1 MKYNLNNFPRLGRLR
16 KAMLEADRAVC
27 VERARYYTEYYT
39 EILHEEE
46 KNECCKIPPVL
57 RQEREFRHIMKNRSV
72 KIFPDELIVGSTTS
86 KLLGGLIFPEFLHLA
101 VWPELN
107 TISKRKDNPFII
119 EQKEID
125 ELNDVIFPRW
135 MDTNV
140 LQRAK
145 EIWEETKKNGTQMNA
160 DLQDYKIY
168 PDYLRKSASYLLDGL
183 DPFNILEK
191 FSFYLLSKANGISH
205 IAPHYAKGIEQGFGS
220 IITEAVNSQQS
231 AVNSEQK
238 DFYIAIQTIADGII
252 AFANRYSDEA
262 LRLSEKEKESKRK
275 FELIKIADI
284 CKRIPAKPA
293 RTFYE
298 ALQSLWFIQI
308 ALHQENYDMGIS
320 FGRGDQYLYP
330 YYKKDIDRG
339 ILKEKDALELLG
351 CFWIKSTDHVAFTP
365 STGSLFFGGTPSNQP
380 MTIGGVDK
388 NGKDA
393 TNELTYLMLEASAVL
408 GVREP
413 NLSAR
418 IHKDSPQEYLLKIAD
433 TIRESHGTPAVYNDD
448 FIIPIVQN
456 TIRPSKSSPLRGE
469 GGGEGDMPDEDAR
482 DYAVIGCVEANVQGK
497 TFGMTGAALVNMVS
511 ALELALNDGYYP
523 RRREQVG
530 PHTGDPRKFG
540 SIEELKEAYRIQIEF
555 LIMNVVNGNNTLGK
569 AHQELT
575 PTPFLSS
582 LIEGTMEKG
591 IDVTMGSAVYNS
603 SGITGMGLSDVAD
616 SLTVIQCLIFEGI
629 GGYKVTMEE
638 MLDAIENDFKNNPIL
653 HAIIL
658 NKVPKYGNNNP
669 KADANA
675 KFVSEVFC
683 KAVSQYDNY
692 RGGKYNP
699 GFWTMTTHVGWGKLG
714 GALPN
719 GRKANQHYTSGVTP
733 GFDMDREG
741 PTSSLLSAAHLN
753 NKDITNIYAFNQKFG
768 VITGNGSNNPSPP
781 ELVEGRGEGRS
792 LSPKYLSGGE
802 GDTKKLSQLIKAYF
816 NEGGLQ
822 VQFTVA
828 DAATLREAQKNP
840 EKHRGLIV
848 RISGYTAYFVDLN
861 HDCQEEIIHRT
872 EHRIDK

>member
-39 EILHEEE
+39 KILHEEE
-46 KNECCKIPPVL
+46 KNECRKIPPVL
-57 RQEREFRHIMKNRSV
+57 RQARAFRHIMKNRSV

-119 EQKEID
+119 EEKEID

-145 EIWEETKKNGTQMNA
+145 EIWENSQKSTA
-160 DLQDYKIY
+160 
-168 PDYLRKSASYLLDGL
+168 DYLGL
-183 DPFNILEK
+183 NPFNILEK

-252 AFANRYSDEA
+252 TFANRYSDEA

-284 CKRIPAKPA
+284 CKRIPSKPA
-293 RTFYE
+293 RTFHE

-393 TNELTYLMLEASAVL
+393 TNELTYLMLEASAML

-456 TIRPSKSSPLRGE
+456 TIRPSKSSPFRGE

-616 SLTVIQCLIFEGI
+616 SLTAIQCLIFEGI
-629 GGYKVTMEE
+629 EGYKVTMEE

-719 GRKANQHYTSGVTP
+719 GRKANQYYASGVTP
-733 GFDMDREG
+733 AGGMDREG

-768 VITGNGSNNPSPP
+768 VITNSPFNK
-781 ELVEGRGEGRS
+781 GGEGG
-792 LSPKYLSGGE
+792 L

-872 EHRIDK
+872 EHRINEI

>member
-1 MKYNLNNFPRLGRLR
+1 MKYSVKNFPRLERLR
-16 KAMLEADRAVC
+16 KTMLEADRAVC
-27 VERARYYTEYYT
+27 VERARYYTEYYA
-39 EILHEEE
+39 EVLPEEE
-46 KNECCKIPPVL
+46 KAEGRKIPPVL
-57 RQEREFRHIMKNRSV
+57 RQARAFRHIMMNRSI

-119 EQKEID
+119 EQREID

-135 MDTNV
+135 METNV

-145 EIWEETKKNGTQMNA
+145 EIWEETKDSHQSSVISHQSNEV
-160 DLQDYKIY
+160 
-168 PDYLRKSASYLLDGL
+168 
-183 DPFNILEK
+183 DPFTILEK

-205 IAPHYAKGIEQGFGS
+205 IAPDYSKGIEKGFES
-220 IITEAVNSQQS
+220 MMDEARGKAEKVHSGRGKS
-231 AVNSEQK
+231 AENW
-238 DFYIAIQTIADGII
+238 DFYLAIKTIADGIV

-262 LRLSEKEKESKRK
+262 LRLSENEKDRKRK
-275 FELIKIADI
+275 SELIKITEV
-284 CKRIPAKPA
+284 CKRVPAKPA
-293 RTFYE
+293 RTFHE

-330 YYKKDIDRG
+330 YYKRDIERG
-339 ILKEKDALELLG
+339 ILKANDALELLG

-388 NGKDA
+388 EGKDA
-393 TNELTYLMLEASAVL
+393 TNELTYLMLEASAML

-418 IHKDSPQEYLLKIAD
+418 IHKDSPQEYLLKVAE
-433 TIRESHGTPAVYNDD
+433 TIKESHGTPALYNDD
-448 FIIPIVQN
+448 YIIPIVKN
-456 TIRPSKSSPLRGE
+456 TIRKGNMS
-469 GGGEGDMPDEDAR
+469 DEDAR

-511 ALELALNDGYYP
+511 ALEMALNDGYYP

-530 PHTGDPRKFG
+530 PHTGDPRKFK
-540 SIEELKEAYRIQIEF
+540 SMDELKESFRIQIDF
-555 LIMNVVNGNNTLGK
+555 LIMNVVKGNNTLGK

-591 IDVTMGSAVYNS
+591 MDVTMGSALYNS
-603 SGITGMGLSDVAD
+603 SGVTGMGLSDVAD
-616 SLTVIQCLIFEGI
+616 SLTAIQCLVFEGM
-629 GGYKVTMEE
+629 GGYKITMDE
-638 MLDAIENDFKNNPIL
+638 MLNAIEDDFKNNPVL
-653 HAIIL
+653 HAAIL
-658 NKVPKYGNNNP
+658 NKVPKYGNNDP
-669 KADANA
+669 KADSNA
-675 KFVSEVFC
+675 RFVSEVFC
-683 KAVSQYDNY
+683 KSVSQYDNY

-719 GRKANQHYTSGVTP
+719 GRKANQHYASGVTP
-733 GFDMDREG
+733 GGGMDREG
-741 PTSSLLSAAHLN
+741 PTSSLLSAAYLN
-753 NKDITNIYAFNQKFG
+753 NSDITNIYAFNQRFG
-768 VITGNGSNNPSPP
+768 VISGNGSNNLSP
-781 ELVEGRGEGRS
+781 LVGEGRS
-792 LSPKYLSGGE
+792 LPPKYLSGGE
-802 GDTKKLSQLIKAYF
+802 GDIKKLSQLIRAYF

-828 DAATLREAQKNP
+828 DAAILREAQKDP

-861 HDCQEEIIHRT
+861 HDCQDEIIHRT
-872 EHRIDK
+872 EHRIDEQKPNETTDKHRLTQIF

>member
-1 MKYNLNNFPRLGRLR
+1 MKYSVKNFPRLERLR
-16 KAMLEADRAVC
+16 KTMLEADRAVC
-27 VERARYYTEYYT
+27 VERARYYTEYYA
-39 EILHEEE
+39 EVLPEEE
-46 KNECCKIPPVL
+46 KAEGRKIPSVL
-57 RQEREFRHIMKNRSV
+57 RQARAFRHIMMNRSV
-72 KIFPDELIVGSTTS
+72 KIFSDELIVGSTTS

-119 EQKEID
+119 EQREID

-135 MDTNV
+135 METNV

-145 EIWEETKKNGTQMNA
+145 EIWEETKDSHQSSVISHQSNEV
-160 DLQDYKIY
+160 
-168 PDYLRKSASYLLDGL
+168 
-183 DPFNILEK
+183 DPFTILEK

-205 IAPHYAKGIEQGFGS
+205 IAPDYSKGIEKGFES
-220 IITEAVNSQQS
+220 MMDEARGKAEKIHSGRRKS
-231 AVNSEQK
+231 AENW
-238 DFYIAIQTIADGII
+238 DFYLAIKTIADGII

-262 LRLSEKEKESKRK
+262 LRLSENEKDRKRK
-275 FELIKIADI
+275 SELIKITEV
-284 CKRIPAKPA
+284 CKRVPAKPA
-293 RTFYE
+293 RTFHE

-330 YYKKDIDRG
+330 YYKRDIERG
-339 ILKEKDALELLG
+339 ILKANDALELLG

-388 NGKDA
+388 EGKDA
-393 TNELTYLMLEASAVL
+393 TNELTYLMLEASAML

-418 IHKDSPQEYLLKIAD
+418 IHKDSPQEYLLKVAE
-433 TIRESHGTPAVYNDD
+433 TIKESHGTPALYNDD
-448 FIIPIVQN
+448 YIIPIVKN
-456 TIRPSKSSPLRGE
+456 TIRKGN
-469 GGGEGDMPDEDAR
+469 MPDEDAR

-511 ALELALNDGYYP
+511 ALEMALNDGYYP

-530 PHTGDPRKFG
+530 PHTGDPRKFK
-540 SIEELKEAYRIQIEF
+540 SMDELKETFRIQIDF
-555 LIMNVVNGNNTLGK
+555 LIMNVVKGNNTLGK

-591 IDVTMGSAVYNS
+591 MDVTMGSAVYNS
-603 SGITGMGLSDVAD
+603 SGVTGMGLSDVAD
-616 SLTVIQCLIFEGI
+616 SLTAIQCLVFEGM
-629 GGYKVTMEE
+629 GGYKITMDE
-638 MLDAIENDFKNNPIL
+638 MLNAIEDDFKNNPVL
-653 HAIIL
+653 HAAIL
-658 NKVPKYGNNNP
+658 NKVPKYGNNDP
-669 KADANA
+669 KADSNA
-675 KFVSEVFC
+675 RFVSEVFC
-683 KAVSQYDNY
+683 KSVSQYDNY

-719 GRKANQHYTSGVTP
+719 GRRANQHYASGVTP
-733 GFDMDREG
+733 EGGMDREG
-741 PTSSLLSAAHLN
+741 PTSSLLSAAYLN
-753 NKDITNIYAFNQKFG
+753 NSDITNIYAFNQRFG
-768 VITGNGSNNPSPP
+768 VISGNGSNNLSP
-781 ELVEGRGEGRS
+781 LVGEGRS
-792 LSPKYLSGGE
+792 LPPKYLSGGE
-802 GDTKKLSQLIKAYF
+802 GDIKKLSQLIRAYF

-828 DAATLREAQKNP
+828 DAAILREAQKDP

-861 HDCQEEIIHRT
+861 HDCHDEIIHRT
-872 EHRIDK
+872 EHRIDEQKPNETTDKHRLTQIF

>member
-1 MKYNLNNFPRLGRLR
+1 MKYSVKNFPRLERLR
-16 KAMLEADRAVC
+16 KTMLEADRAVC
-27 VERARYYTEYYT
+27 VERARYYTEYYA
-39 EILHEEE
+39 EVLLEEE
-46 KNECCKIPPVL
+46 KAEGRKIPPVL
-57 RQEREFRHIMKNRSV
+57 RQARAFRHIMMNRSV

-119 EQKEID
+119 EQREID

-135 MDTNV
+135 METNV

-145 EIWEETKKNGTQMNA
+145 EIWEETKDSHQSSVISHQSNEV
-160 DLQDYKIY
+160 
-168 PDYLRKSASYLLDGL
+168 
-183 DPFNILEK
+183 DPFTILEK

-205 IAPHYAKGIEQGFGS
+205 IAPDYSKGIEKGFES
-220 IITEAVNSQQS
+220 MMDEARGKAEKIHSGRGKS
-231 AVNSEQK
+231 SENW
-238 DFYIAIQTIADGII
+238 DFYLAIKTIADGII

-262 LRLSEKEKESKRK
+262 LRLSENEKDRKRK
-275 FELIKIADI
+275 SELIKITEV
-284 CKRIPAKPA
+284 CKRVPAKPA
-293 RTFYE
+293 RTFHE

-330 YYKKDIDRG
+330 YYKRDIERG
-339 ILKEKDALELLG
+339 ILKANDALELLG
-351 CFWIKSTDHVAFTP
+351 CFWIKSTDNVAFTP

-388 NGKDA
+388 EGKDA
-393 TNELTYLMLEASAVL
+393 TNELTYLMLEASAML

-418 IHKDSPQEYLLKIAD
+418 IHKDSPQEYLLKVAE
-433 TIRESHGTPAVYNDD
+433 TIKESHGTPALYNDD
-448 FIIPIVQN
+448 YIIPIVKN
-456 TIRPSKSSPLRGE
+456 TIRKGN
-469 GGGEGDMPDEDAR
+469 MPDEDAR

-511 ALELALNDGYYP
+511 ALEMALNDGYYP

-530 PHTGDPRKFG
+530 PHTGDPRKFK
-540 SIEELKEAYRIQIEF
+540 SMDELKEAFRIQIDF
-555 LIMNVVNGNNTLGK
+555 LIMNVVKGNNTLGK

-582 LIEGTMEKG
+582 LIDGAMEKG
-591 IDVTMGSAVYNS
+591 MDVTMGSAVYNS
-603 SGITGMGLSDVAD
+603 SGVTGMGLSDVAD
-616 SLTVIQCLIFEGI
+616 SLTAIQCLVFEGL
-629 GGYKVTMEE
+629 GGYKITMDE
-638 MLDAIENDFKNNPIL
+638 MLNAIEDDFKNNPVL
-653 HAIIL
+653 HAAIL
-658 NKVPKYGNNNP
+658 NKVPKYGNNDP
-669 KADANA
+669 KADSNA
-675 KFVSEVFC
+675 RFVSEVFC
-683 KAVSQYDNY
+683 KSVSQYDNY

-719 GRKANQHYTSGVTP
+719 GRRANQHYASGVTP
-733 GFDMDREG
+733 EGGMDREG
-741 PTSSLLSAAHLN
+741 PTSSLLSPSYLN
-753 NKDITNIYAFNQKFG
+753 NNYITKIYAFNQRFG
-768 VITGNGSNNPSPP
+768 VISGNGSNNLSP
-781 ELVEGRGEGRS
+781 LVGEGRS
-792 LSPKYLSGGE
+792 LPPKYLSGGE
-802 GDTKKLSQLIKAYF
+802 GDIKKLSHLIRAYF

-828 DAATLREAQKNP
+828 DAAILREAQKDP

-861 HDCQEEIIHRT
+861 HDCQDEIIHRT
-872 EHRIDK
+872 EHRIDEQKPNETTDKHRLTQIF

>member
-1 MKYNLNNFPRLGRLR
+1 MKYSVKNFPRLERLR
-16 KAMLEADRAVC
+16 KTMLEADRAVC
-27 VERARYYTEYYT
+27 VERARYYTEYYA
-39 EILHEEE
+39 EVLPEEE
-46 KNECCKIPPVL
+46 KAEGRKIPSVL
-57 RQEREFRHIMKNRSV
+57 RQARAFRQIMMNRSV

-119 EQKEID
+119 EQREID

-135 MDTNV
+135 METNV

-145 EIWEETKKNGTQMNA
+145 EIWEETKDSHQSSVISHQSNEV
-160 DLQDYKIY
+160 
-168 PDYLRKSASYLLDGL
+168 
-183 DPFNILEK
+183 DPFTILEK

-205 IAPHYAKGIEQGFGS
+205 IAPDYSKGIEKGFES
-220 IITEAVNSQQS
+220 MMDEARGKAEKIHSGRGKS
-231 AVNSEQK
+231 AENW
-238 DFYIAIQTIADGII
+238 DFYLAIKTIADGII

-262 LRLSEKEKESKRK
+262 LRLSENEKDRKRK
-275 FELIKIADI
+275 SELIKITEV
-284 CKRIPAKPA
+284 CKRVPAKPA
-293 RTFYE
+293 RTFHE

-330 YYKKDIDRG
+330 YYKRDIERG
-339 ILKEKDALELLG
+339 ILKANDALELLG

-388 NGKDA
+388 EGKDA
-393 TNELTYLMLEASAVL
+393 TNELTYLMLEASAML

-418 IHKDSPQEYLLKIAD
+418 IHKDSPQEYLLKVAE
-433 TIRESHGTPAVYNDD
+433 TIKESHGTPALYNDD
-448 FIIPIVQN
+448 YIIPIVKN
-456 TIRPSKSSPLRGE
+456 TIRKGN
-469 GGGEGDMPDEDAR
+469 MPDEDAR

-511 ALELALNDGYYP
+511 ALEMALNDGYYP

-530 PHTGDPRKFG
+530 PHTGDPRKFK
-540 SIEELKEAYRIQIEF
+540 SMDELKESFRIQIDF
-555 LIMNVVNGNNTLGK
+555 LIMNVVKGNNTLGK

-582 LIEGTMEKG
+582 LIDGAMEKG
-591 IDVTMGSAVYNS
+591 MDVTMGSAVYNS
-603 SGITGMGLSDVAD
+603 SGVTGMGLSDVAD
-616 SLTVIQCLIFEGI
+616 SLTAIQYLVFEGI
-629 GGYKVTMEE
+629 DGYKITMDE
-638 MLDAIENDFKNNPIL
+638 MLNAIEDDFKNNPVL
-653 HAIIL
+653 HAAIL
-658 NKVPKYGNNNP
+658 NKVPKYGNNDP
-669 KADANA
+669 KADSNA
-675 KFVSEVFC
+675 RFVSEVFC
-683 KAVSQYDNY
+683 KSVSQYDNY

-719 GRKANQHYTSGVTP
+719 GRRANQHYASGVTP
-733 GFDMDREG
+733 EGGMDREG
-741 PTSSLLSAAHLN
+741 PTSSLLSAAYLN
-753 NKDITNIYAFNQKFG
+753 NSDITNIYAFNQRFG
-768 VITGNGSNNPSPP
+768 VISGNGSNNLSP
-781 ELVEGRGEGRS
+781 LVGEGRS
-792 LSPKYLSGGE
+792 LPPKYLSGGE
-802 GDTKKLSQLIKAYF
+802 GDIKKLSQLIRAYF

-828 DAATLREAQKNP
+828 DAAILREAQKDP

-861 HDCQEEIIHRT
+861 HDCQDEIIHRT
-872 EHRIDK
+872 EHRIDEQKPNETTDKHRLTQIF

>member
-1 MKYNLNNFPRLGRLR
+1 MKYSIKDFPRLERLR
-16 KAMLEADRAVC
+16 KTMLEADRAVC

-39 EILHEEE
+39 EVLPEEE
-46 KNECCKIPPVL
+46 KAEGRNIPPVL
-57 RQEREFRHIMKNRSV
+57 RQARAFRHIMTNRSV

-119 EQKEID
+119 EQREID

-135 MDTNV
+135 METNV

-145 EIWEETKKNGTQMNA
+145 EIWEGTE
-160 DLQDYKIY
+160 
-168 PDYLRKSASYLLDGL
+168 KSEVKVN
-183 DPFNILEK
+183 PFNILEK

-205 IAPHYAKGIEQGFGS
+205 IAPHYAKGIEQGFGY
-220 IITEAVNSQQS
+220 IIDEAEKKRQEARGKRETE
-231 AVNSEQK
+231 
-238 DFYIAIQTIADGII
+238 DFYLAIKTIADGII

-284 CKRIPAKPA
+284 CKRIPARPA
-293 RTFYE
+293 RTFHE

-330 YYKKDIDRG
+330 YYKRDVEIG

-351 CFWIKSTDHVAFTP
+351 CFWVKSTDHVAFTP

-393 TNELTYLMLEASAVL
+393 TNELTYLMLEASAML

-418 IHKDSPQEYLLKIAD
+418 IHRDSPQEYLLKVAEAIK
-433 TIRESHGTPAVYNDD
+433 ESHGTPAVYNDD
-448 FIIPIVQN
+448 YIIPIVKN
-456 TIRPSKSSPLRGE
+456 TIRPSKSSPQHPEPVEGWGE
-469 GGGEGDMPDEDAR
+469 GGGEGVMPIEDAR
-482 DYAVIGCVEANVQGK
+482 DYAVIGCVEANVHGK

-511 ALELALNDGYYP
+511 ALDLALNDGYYP
-523 RRREQVG
+523 RRMEQVG
-530 PHTGDPRKFG
+530 PHTGDPRKFK
-540 SIEELKEAYRIQIEF
+540 SMDELREAYRIQIEF

-582 LIEGTMEKG
+582 LIDGAMEKG
-591 IDVTMGSAVYNS
+591 MDVTMGSAVYNS
-603 SGITGMGLSDVAD
+603 SGVTGMGLSDVAD
-616 SLTVIQCLIFEGI
+616 SLTAIQYLVFEGI
-629 GGYKVTMEE
+629 DLPPYGSKGGNNKVTMEE
-638 MLDAIENDFKNNPIL
+638 MLSAVEDDFKNNPVL
-653 HAIIL
+653 HAIII
-658 NKVPKYGNNNP
+658 NKAPKYGNNNP

-675 KFVSEVFC
+675 KFVADVFC

-719 GRKANQHYTSGVTP
+719 GRKANQYYASGVTP
-733 GFDMDREG
+733 AGGMDREG
-741 PTSSLLSAAHLN
+741 PTSSLLSAANLTTE
-753 NKDITNIYAFNQKFG
+753 DITNIYAFNQRFG
-768 VITGNGSNNPSPP
+768 VITGNGSNNPSLP
-781 ELVEGRGEGRS
+781 ELVEGRGEGR
-792 LSPKYLSGGE
+792 GE
-802 GDTKKLSQLIKAYF
+802 GDIKKLSQLIRAYF

-828 DAATLREAQKNP
+828 DAAMLRDAQKNP

-861 HDCQEEIIHRT
+861 QDCQSEIIART
-872 EHRIDK
+872 EHRIIE

>member
-1 MKYNLNNFPRLGRLR
+1 MKYSVKNFPRLERLR
-16 KAMLEADRAVC
+16 KTMLEADRAVC
-27 VERARYYTEYYT
+27 VERARYYTEYYA
-39 EILHEEE
+39 EVLPEEE
-46 KNECCKIPPVL
+46 KAEGRKIPSVL
-57 RQEREFRHIMKNRSV
+57 RQARAFRHIMMNRSV
-72 KIFPDELIVGSTTS
+72 KIFSDELIVGSTTS

-119 EQKEID
+119 EQREID

-135 MDTNV
+135 METNV

-145 EIWEETKKNGTQMNA
+145 EIWEETKDSHQSSVISHQSNEV
-160 DLQDYKIY
+160 
-168 PDYLRKSASYLLDGL
+168 
-183 DPFNILEK
+183 DPFTILEK

-205 IAPHYAKGIEQGFGS
+205 IAPDYSKGIEKGFES
-220 IITEAVNSQQS
+220 MMDEARGKAEKIHSGRGKS
-231 AVNSEQK
+231 AENW
-238 DFYIAIQTIADGII
+238 DFYLAIKTIADGII

-262 LRLSEKEKESKRK
+262 LRLSENEKDRKRK
-275 FELIKIADI
+275 SELIKITEV
-284 CKRIPAKPA
+284 CKRVPAKPA
-293 RTFYE
+293 RTFHE

-330 YYKKDIDRG
+330 YYKRDIERG
-339 ILKEKDALELLG
+339 ILKANDALELLG

-388 NGKDA
+388 EGKDA
-393 TNELTYLMLEASAVL
+393 TNELTYLMLEASAML

-418 IHKDSPQEYLLKIAD
+418 IHKDSPQEYLLKVAE
-433 TIRESHGTPAVYNDD
+433 TIKESHGTPALYNDD
-448 FIIPIVQN
+448 YIIPIVKN
-456 TIRPSKSSPLRGE
+456 TIRKGN
-469 GGGEGDMPDEDAR
+469 MPDEDAR

-511 ALELALNDGYYP
+511 ALEMALNDGYYP

-530 PHTGDPRKFG
+530 PHTGDPRKFK
-540 SIEELKEAYRIQIEF
+540 SMDELKETFRIQIDF
-555 LIMNVVNGNNTLGK
+555 LIMNVVKGNNTLGK

-582 LIEGTMEKG
+582 LIDGAMEKG
-591 IDVTMGSAVYNS
+591 MDVTMGSAVYNS
-603 SGITGMGLSDVAD
+603 SGVTGMGLSDVAD
-616 SLTVIQCLIFEGI
+616 SLTAIQCLVFEGM
-629 GGYKVTMEE
+629 GGYKITMDE
-638 MLDAIENDFKNNPIL
+638 MLNAIEDDFKNNPVL
-653 HAIIL
+653 HAAIL
-658 NKVPKYGNNNP
+658 NKVPKYGNNDP
-669 KADANA
+669 KADSNA
-675 KFVSEVFC
+675 RFVSEVFC
-683 KAVSQYDNY
+683 KSVSQYDNY

-719 GRKANQHYTSGVTP
+719 GRRANQHYASGVTP
-733 GFDMDREG
+733 EGGMDREG
-741 PTSSLLSAAHLN
+741 PTSSLLSAAYLN
-753 NKDITNIYAFNQKFG
+753 NSDITNIYAFNQRFG
-768 VITGNGSNNPSPP
+768 VISGNGSNNLSP
-781 ELVEGRGEGRS
+781 LVGEGRS
-792 LSPKYLSGGE
+792 LPPKYLSGGE
-802 GDTKKLSQLIKAYF
+802 GDIKKLSQLIRAYF

-828 DAATLREAQKNP
+828 DAAILREAQKDP

-861 HDCQEEIIHRT
+861 HDCQDEIIHRT
-872 EHRIDK
+872 EHRIDEQKPNETTDKHRLTQIF

>member
-1 MKYNLNNFPRLGRLR
+1 MKYSVKNFPRLERLR
-16 KAMLEADRAVC
+16 KTMLEADRAVC
-27 VERARYYTEYYT
+27 VERARYYTEYYA
-39 EILHEEE
+39 EVLPEEE
-46 KNECCKIPPVL
+46 KAEGRKIPSVL
-57 RQEREFRHIMKNRSV
+57 RQARAFRHIMMNRSV
-72 KIFPDELIVGSTTS
+72 KIFSDELIVGSTTS

-119 EQKEID
+119 EQREID

-135 MDTNV
+135 METNV

-145 EIWEETKKNGTQMNA
+145 EIWEETKDSHQSSVISHQSNEV
-160 DLQDYKIY
+160 
-168 PDYLRKSASYLLDGL
+168 

-205 IAPHYAKGIEQGFGS
+205 IAPDYSKGIEKGFES
-220 IITEAVNSQQS
+220 MMDEARGKAEKIHSGRGKS
-231 AVNSEQK
+231 AENW
-238 DFYIAIQTIADGII
+238 DFYLAIKTIADGII

-262 LRLSEKEKESKRK
+262 LRLSENEKDRKRK
-275 FELIKIADI
+275 SELIKITEV
-284 CKRIPAKPA
+284 CKRVPAKPA
-293 RTFYE
+293 RTFHE
-298 ALQSLWFIQI
+298 ALQSLWFIQV

-330 YYKKDIDRG
+330 YYKRDIERG
-339 ILKEKDALELLG
+339 ILKANDALELLG

-388 NGKDA
+388 EGKDA
-393 TNELTYLMLEASAVL
+393 TNELTYLMLEASAML

-418 IHKDSPQEYLLKIAD
+418 IHKDSPQEYLLKVAE
-433 TIRESHGTPAVYNDD
+433 TIKESHGTPALYNDD
-448 FIIPIVQN
+448 YIIPIVKN
-456 TIRPSKSSPLRGE
+456 TIRKGN
-469 GGGEGDMPDEDAR
+469 MPDEDAR

-511 ALELALNDGYYP
+511 ALEMALNDGYYP

-530 PHTGDPRKFG
+530 PHTGDPRKFK
-540 SIEELKEAYRIQIEF
+540 SMDELKETFRIQIDF
-555 LIMNVVNGNNTLGK
+555 LIMNVVKGNNTLGK

-591 IDVTMGSAVYNS
+591 MDVTMGSAVYNS
-603 SGITGMGLSDVAD
+603 SGVTGMGLSDVAD
-616 SLTVIQCLIFEGI
+616 SLTAIQYLVFEGI
-629 GGYKVTMEE
+629 DGYKITMDE
-638 MLDAIENDFKNNPIL
+638 MLNAIEDDFKNNPVL
-653 HAIIL
+653 HAAIL
-658 NKVPKYGNNNP
+658 NKVPKYGNNDP
-669 KADANA
+669 KADSNA
-675 KFVSEVFC
+675 RFVSEVFC
-683 KAVSQYDNY
+683 KSVSQYDNY

-719 GRKANQHYTSGVTP
+719 GRRANQHYASGVTP
-733 GFDMDREG
+733 EGGMDREG
-741 PTSSLLSAAHLN
+741 PTSSLLSAAYLN
-753 NKDITNIYAFNQKFG
+753 NSDITNIYAFNQRFG
-768 VITGNGSNNPSPP
+768 VISGNGSNNLSP
-781 ELVEGRGEGRS
+781 LVGEGRS
-792 LSPKYLSGGE
+792 LPPKYLSGGE
-802 GDTKKLSQLIKAYF
+802 GDIKKLSQLIRAYF

-828 DAATLREAQKNP
+828 DAAILREAQKDP

-861 HDCQEEIIHRT
+861 HDCQDEIIHRT
-872 EHRIDK
+872 EHRIDEQKPNETTDKHRLTQIF

>member
-1 MKYNLNNFPRLGRLR
+1 MKYSVKNFPRLERLR
-16 KAMLEADRAVC
+16 KTMLEADRAVC
-27 VERARYYTEYYT
+27 VERARYYTEYYA
-39 EILHEEE
+39 EVLPEEE
-46 KNECCKIPPVL
+46 KAEGRKIPSVL
-57 RQEREFRHIMKNRSV
+57 RQARAFRHIMMNRSV

-119 EQKEID
+119 EQREID

-135 MDTNV
+135 METNV

-145 EIWEETKKNGTQMNA
+145 EIWEETKDSHQSSVISHQSNEV
-160 DLQDYKIY
+160 
-168 PDYLRKSASYLLDGL
+168 
-183 DPFNILEK
+183 DPFTILEK

-205 IAPHYAKGIEQGFGS
+205 IAPDYSKGIEKGFES
-220 IITEAVNSQQS
+220 MMDEARGKAEKIHSGRGKS
-231 AVNSEQK
+231 AENW
-238 DFYIAIQTIADGII
+238 DFYLAIKTIADGII

-262 LRLSEKEKESKRK
+262 LRLSENEKDRKRK
-275 FELIKIADI
+275 SELIKITEV
-284 CKRIPAKPA
+284 CKRVPAKPA
-293 RTFYE
+293 RTFHE
-298 ALQSLWFIQI
+298 ALQSLWFIQV

-330 YYKKDIDRG
+330 YYKRDIERG
-339 ILKEKDALELLG
+339 ILKANDALELLG

-388 NGKDA
+388 EGKDA
-393 TNELTYLMLEASAVL
+393 TNELTYLMLEASAML

-418 IHKDSPQEYLLKIAD
+418 IHKDSPQEYLLKVAE
-433 TIRESHGTPAVYNDD
+433 TIKESHGTPALYNDD
-448 FIIPIVQN
+448 YIIPIVKN
-456 TIRPSKSSPLRGE
+456 TIRKGN
-469 GGGEGDMPDEDAR
+469 MPDEDAR

-511 ALELALNDGYYP
+511 ALEMALNDGYYP

-530 PHTGDPRKFG
+530 PHTGDPRKFK
-540 SIEELKEAYRIQIEF
+540 SMDELKETFRIQIDF
-555 LIMNVVNGNNTLGK
+555 LIMNVVKGNNTLGK

-591 IDVTMGSAVYNS
+591 MDVTMGSAVYNS
-603 SGITGMGLSDVAD
+603 SGVTGMGLSDVAD
-616 SLTVIQCLIFEGI
+616 SLTAIQCLVFEGM
-629 GGYKVTMEE
+629 GGYKITMDE
-638 MLDAIENDFKNNPIL
+638 MLNAIEDDFKNNPVL
-653 HAIIL
+653 HAAIL
-658 NKVPKYGNNNP
+658 NKVPKYGNNDP
-669 KADANA
+669 KADSNA
-675 KFVSEVFC
+675 RFVSEVFC
-683 KAVSQYDNY
+683 KSVSQYDNY

-719 GRKANQHYTSGVTP
+719 GRRANQHYASGVTP
-733 GFDMDREG
+733 EGGMDREG
-741 PTSSLLSAAHLN
+741 PTSSLLSAAYLN
-753 NKDITNIYAFNQKFG
+753 NSDITNIYAFNQRFG
-768 VITGNGSNNPSPP
+768 VISGNGSNNLSP
-781 ELVEGRGEGRS
+781 LVGEGRS
-792 LSPKYLSGGE
+792 LPPKYLSGGE
-802 GDTKKLSQLIKAYF
+802 GDIKKLSQLIRAYF

-828 DAATLREAQKNP
+828 DAAILREAQKDP

-861 HDCQEEIIHRT
+861 HDCQDEIIHRT
-872 EHRIDK
+872 EHRIDEQKPNETTDKHRLTQIF

>member
-1 MKYNLNNFPRLGRLR
+1 MNYSLNNFPRLERLR
-16 KAMLEADRAVC
+16 KTMLEADRAVC
-27 VERARYYTEYYT
+27 VERARYYTEYYA
-39 EILHEEE
+39 EVLPEEE
-46 KNECCKIPPVL
+46 KTEGRIIPPVL
-57 RQEREFRHIMKNRSV
+57 RQARAFRHIMTNRSV

-119 EQKEID
+119 EQREID

-135 MDTNV
+135 METNV

-145 EIWEETKKNGTQMNA
+145 EIWGETKDSHRSSVISHQSNEV
-160 DLQDYKIY
+160 
-168 PDYLRKSASYLLDGL
+168 

-205 IAPHYAKGIEQGFGS
+205 IAPDYSKGIKMGFES
-220 IITEAVNSQQS
+220 IMDEARGKAEKIHSRRGKSNE
-231 AVNSEQK
+231 NW
-238 DFYIAIQTIADGII
+238 DFYLAIKTIADGII
-252 AFANRYSDEA
+252 AFANRYSEEA
-262 LRLSEKEKESKRK
+262 LKLSEKEKDKKRK
-275 FELIKIADI
+275 TELIKISEI
-284 CKRIPAKPA
+284 CKLVPAKPA
-293 RTFYE
+293 KTFHE

-330 YYKKDIDRG
+330 YYKRDIERG
-339 ILKEKDALELLG
+339 ILKKEDALELLG
-351 CFWIKSTDHVAFTP
+351 CFWIKATDHVAFTP

-393 TNELTYLMLEASAVL
+393 TNELTYLMLEASAML

-418 IHKDSPQEYLLKIAD
+418 IHKDSPQEYLLKVAE
-433 TIRESHGTPAVYNDD
+433 TIKESHGTPAVYNDD
-448 FIIPIVQN
+448 YIIPIVKN
-456 TIRPSKSSPLRGE
+456 TIRPSKSSSLRGE
-469 GGGEGDMPDEDAR
+469 GGGEGLMPDEDAR

-511 ALELALNDGYYP
+511 ALEMALNDGYYP
-523 RRREQVG
+523 RRMEQVG
-530 PHTGDPRKFG
+530 PHTGDPRKFK
-540 SIEELKEAYRIQIEF
+540 SMDELREAFRIQIEF
-555 LIMNVVNGNNTLGK
+555 LIKNVVFGNNTLGK

-591 IDVTMGSAVYNS
+591 MDVTMGSAVYNS

-616 SLTVIQCLIFEGI
+616 SLTAIECLIFEGI
-629 GGYKVTMEE
+629 DLPPYGSNGGGYKITMDE
-638 MLDAIENDFKNNPIL
+638 MLNTIEDDFKNNPVL
-653 HAIIL
+653 HATII
-658 NKVPKYGNNNP
+658 NKVPKYGNNDP
-669 KADANA
+669 KADSNA
-675 KFVSEVFC
+675 KFVSDVFC

-719 GRKANQHYTSGVTP
+719 GRKANQHYASGVTP
-733 GFDMDREG
+733 GGGMDREG
-741 PTSSLLSAAHLN
+741 PTSSLLSATHLN
-753 NKDITNIYAFNQKFG
+753 SKDITNIYAFNQRFG
-768 VITGNGSNNPSPP
+768 VISGNSKGN
-781 ELVEGRGEGRS
+781 
-792 LSPKYLSGGE
+792 
-802 GDTKKLSQLIKAYF
+802 DTEKLSHLIKGYF

-828 DAATLREAQKNP
+828 DAAMLREAQKNP

-861 HDCQEEIIHRT
+861 SDCQDEIIYRT
-872 EHRIDK
+872 EHRVNEMR

>member
-1 MKYNLNNFPRLGRLR
+1 MKYSVKNFPRLERLR
-16 KAMLEADRAVC
+16 KTMLEADRAVC
-27 VERARYYTEYYT
+27 VERARYYTEYYA
-39 EILHEEE
+39 EVLPEEE
-46 KNECCKIPPVL
+46 KAEGRKIPSVL
-57 RQEREFRHIMKNRSV
+57 RQARAFRHIMMNRSV

-119 EQKEID
+119 EQREID

-135 MDTNV
+135 METNV

-145 EIWEETKKNGTQMNA
+145 EIWEETKDSHQSSVISHQSNEV
-160 DLQDYKIY
+160 
-168 PDYLRKSASYLLDGL
+168 
-183 DPFNILEK
+183 DPFTILEK

-205 IAPHYAKGIEQGFGS
+205 IAPDYSKGIEKGFES
-220 IITEAVNSQQS
+220 MMDEARGKAEKIHSGRGKS
-231 AVNSEQK
+231 AENW
-238 DFYIAIQTIADGII
+238 DFYLAIKTIADGII

-262 LRLSEKEKESKRK
+262 LRLSENEKDRKRK
-275 FELIKIADI
+275 SELIKITEV
-284 CKRIPAKPA
+284 CKRVPAKPA
-293 RTFYE
+293 RTFHE

-330 YYKKDIDRG
+330 YYKRDIERG
-339 ILKEKDALELLG
+339 ILKANDALELLG

-388 NGKDA
+388 EGKDA
-393 TNELTYLMLEASAVL
+393 TNELTYLMLEASAML

-418 IHKDSPQEYLLKIAD
+418 IHKDSPQEYLLKVAE
-433 TIRESHGTPAVYNDD
+433 TIKESHGTPALYNDD
-448 FIIPIVQN
+448 YIIPIVKN
-456 TIRPSKSSPLRGE
+456 TIRKGNMS
-469 GGGEGDMPDEDAR
+469 DEDAR

-511 ALELALNDGYYP
+511 ALEMALNDGYYP

-530 PHTGDPRKFG
+530 PHTGDPRKFK
-540 SIEELKEAYRIQIEF
+540 SMDELKETFRIQIDF
-555 LIMNVVNGNNTLGK
+555 LIMNVVKGNNTLGK

-582 LIEGTMEKG
+582 LIDGAMEKG
-591 IDVTMGSAVYNS
+591 MDVTMGSAVYNS
-603 SGITGMGLSDVAD
+603 SGVTGMGLSDVAD
-616 SLTVIQCLIFEGI
+616 SLTAIQYLVFEGI
-629 GGYKVTMEE
+629 DGYKITMDE
-638 MLDAIENDFKNNPIL
+638 MLNAIEDDFKNNPVL
-653 HAIIL
+653 HAAIL
-658 NKVPKYGNNNP
+658 NKVPKYGNNDP
-669 KADANA
+669 KADSNA
-675 KFVSEVFC
+675 RFVSEVFC
-683 KAVSQYDNY
+683 KSVSQYDNY

-719 GRKANQHYTSGVTP
+719 GRKANQHYASGVTP
-733 GFDMDREG
+733 GGGMDREG
-741 PTSSLLSAAHLN
+741 PTSSLLSAAYLN
-753 NKDITNIYAFNQKFG
+753 NSDITNIYAFNQRFG
-768 VITGNGSNNPSPP
+768 VISGNGSNNLSP
-781 ELVEGRGEGRS
+781 LVGEGRS
-792 LSPKYLSGGE
+792 LPPKYLSGGE
-802 GDTKKLSQLIKAYF
+802 GDIKKLSQLIRAYF

-828 DAATLREAQKNP
+828 DAAILREAQKDP

-861 HDCQEEIIHRT
+861 HDCQDEIIHRT
-872 EHRIDK
+872 EHRIDEQKPNETTDKHRLTQIF